1 MSRKDIA
8 IVGMAL
14 RVPGATSLDEF
25 WDNVRSGRDCLT
37 RPDKGTQER
46 AGLSGRKINDPGY
59 IPAKPLLDEFKSFD
73 ASFFGISDTQARLMD
88 PTHRIFLECV
98 WEAMEQSGVVPGDV
112 HGTTGVFASVES
124 HYYAAH
130 LKSAKDED
138 PASRFP
144 KRLGTL
150 IDYFALRVSHALDLK
165 GPSLTALATCS
176 SSLMAVNLAAQSLR
190 QGKCTTALAGGAR
203 VELPSSPA
211 YQKGVE
217 GMSSATGVIRPFDA
231 GADGTI
237 FGDGAGVLVLKLL
250 DDAIRDGHPIQGIIR
265 GTGFCNDGDPED
277 KLSFIAPAQT
287 GQTRAIREA
296 LGEAEID
303 PSTIG
308 FVECHGTGTL
318 LGDPIEIRSMQEVY
332 SESSEMR
339 NDSCAIGSVKGNIGH
354 LGPAA
359 GVVGVIKA
367 CLAMTR
373 NVIPPMANFSKPN
386 PEIDWAQSPFYV
398 PTQALDW
405 KRNGRPKRAA
415 VSAFGMGGANAHVV
429 LEEYV
434 GESEEATAVTG
445 GQDLLV
451 VSAKTEAALT
461 RRLSDLAAYCEG
473 HPETAVSDLAYT
485 LQVGRQAMP
494 FRTHCTVDSGTLEGC
509 ADQLRTLKPTGTHVT
524 SGRPVVFMFPGQGSQ
539 AVGMGQGLYENEK
552 VYREI
557 FDYCSDF
564 LVRELGLDLRDC
576 VYRRDGSTLE
586 DAEAQLAQTSVA
598 QPALFVVE
606 YALAKQ
612 FEAWGLRPTAM
623 LGHSLGELVAACLG
637 GIYSL
642 DNGLKLVAIRSRLM
656 QMCEPGS
663 MLAVSMPLEE
673 LKNVLPD
680 GLDLAAMNSNKRN
693 VVAGPSDEIAEFA
706 AFLKTRKVSS
716 RELATS
722 HAFHSRMLDPTVDE
736 FRRQLEGFECSPP
749 SQRVISGVT
758 GKPFTDQQATDPE
771 YWIEQRRKPVLFCDA
786 LALFLTEENP
796 IFLEVGPGRALG
808 GFVNQNDSSR
818 DNFSSLYRPKEDL
831 AENAHRNA
839 LETLGHVWAAGGEVA
854 WPDRNSGR
862 AGRLL
867 DMPTYPFQQIHHW
880 EDSSQAEEAS
890 AHAYPLSLYEAGWA
904 KDDLDDLDDLEDES
918 IAVSAMAWLVF
929 ADDQGFSDEIVERIR
944 QTEQSVT
951 VVRPGETY
959 QDLGSDVYEIAPLS
973 KDDLVS
979 VLSKV
984 DLGEGDGRLRVLHFW
999 NVDGDD
1005 RPETE
1010 TEAYQLG
1017 RDRGF
1022 HSLIGLIQA
1031 ARETHLIDRMDVQV
1045 YADGLSQVDPL
1056 EDALYPEKGLLLGPV
1071 RVSTQEVSGLSMR
1084 CVDIPGKVYKSEDE
1098 TSLDHIW
1105 REAQADSE
1113 GAITALRPKGRFSE
1127 HLFTLPEVPRS
1138 RSRLR
1143 YGGTVLITGGVG
1155 GLGLKVAENLYRSVN
1170 ARLVLT
1176 SRWEAPPRE
1185 EWGRYLEEDSKLG
1198 RAMRTLQPMVEAGA
1212 EIEIIQADVSSSE
1225 DMARVIAQGE
1235 GALGPIHGVVHTAGI
1250 LDDGPSL
1257 QKTYESAES
1266 VFMAKVE
1273 SAYVLENLF
1282 ADRPLD
1288 IFVHFS
1294 SQASLRPNAGQVDY
1308 SSANAVLDRLAIR
1321 RGQRHP
1327 GLSCAMGWGA
1337 WRDAGMAWDYKT
1349 GDVNQAS
1356 LFRNVTMEDLEEETH
1371 TAEHCLLETYRYLPT
1386 GDAIFQGEL
1395 RQGEHWITVEHL
1407 IGGSPVVS
1415 ATTVIEMFR
1424 AGFVEAFQAHDAVEI
1439 SDLAF
1444 IRKFAVNDVTKYEI
1458 LYLQQEEYFKVELR
1472 IQLESESDGWQ
1483 TASTGRI
1490 KSIPNTPVLDGA
1502 VREELLSVRER
1513 ALAPDDRGGE
1523 SGGPRFTCDWVLE
1536 DRERGAAAKL
1546 ALLSEL
1552 SEEVSDYGLHPGIFD
1567 RCIHTLTERFTG
1579 ILLPYSCE
1587 RLRIYG
1593 TLTSTTLSYGYQREP
1608 GVDESLDIFM
1618 TDLEGNLLVEVEGYV
1633 AKDFESIT
1641 HQRADAE
1648 EVIEYDRHVDH
1659 RMVLDTPGNFES
1671 FRIEA
1676 QTQAGLASDE
1686 IRIRVKAAGL
1696 NFRDVLSA
1704 LGQLPEGDPIRDT
1717 RGSECTGT
1725 VLEVGDEV
1733 KHLGVGDPV
1742 IALSEHSFS
1751 TNVVTKGHMATLL
1764 PECLGYTDGAGVPI
1778 TFLTVDYALN
1788 QAARLQAGERILI
1801 HAGAGGIGLAAIQ
1814 FAQAIGAE
1822 IYATAGQ
1829 DFKRDYLRSLG
1840 VEHVMDSRS
1849 LDFVDEINV
1858 LTDGE
1863 GVDVVLNALAG
1874 EFIPASMSLLRPFG
1888 RFLEIG
1894 KKDIYANTQ
1903 MGLYPF
1909 RNNLSFFGIDLG
1921 QFSFVRKEELLEMF
1935 EALMIRFSSGELHPS
1950 PVREFPLKSMG
1961 KGFEYLARAEHI
1973 GKVVFTVEQNMD
1985 DNDRVEERFNARFGA
2000 GIGMREGLEVF
2011 DRLISSDEAPG
2022 QVMIAAQA
2030 LDDQARMARH
2040 EAGGGQRRLVDT
2052 EYRDPETTTEELLK
2066 QIWENTLGMTKI
2078 GVDDDFGELGG
2089 DSINAI
2095 MLQVRVNETF
2105 NLDLTLAV
2113 LLSHPTIKILGKL
2126 VDDSVVEV
2134 S

>member
-1 MSRKDIA
+1 MSTEDIA

-25 WDNVRSGRDCLT
+25 WDNVTTGRDCLT

-73 ASFFGISDTQARLMD
+73 ARFFGISDIQARLMD
-88 PTHRIFLECV
+88 PTHRLFLECV

-112 HGTTGVFASVES
+112 KGTTGVFASVES
-124 HYYAAH
+124 HYFAAH
-130 LKSAKDED
+130 LQSNEDED
-138 PASRFP
+138 PAIRVP

-150 IDYFALRVSHALDLK
+150 MDYFALRVSHALDLK

-211 YQKGVE
+211 YHKGVD
-217 GMSSATGVIRPFDA
+217 GMISATGVIRPFDA

-237 FGDGAGVLVLKLL
+237 FGDGAGVVVLKLL
-250 DDAIRDGHPIQGIIR
+250 DDAVRDGHPIHGIIR

-277 KLSFIAPAQT
+277 KMSFIAPT
-287 GQTRAIREA
+287 PSGQTRAIREA

-318 LGDPIEIRSMQEVY
+318 LGDPVEIRSLQEVY
-332 SESSEMR
+332 SEYSER
-339 NDSCAIGSVKGNIGH
+339 DADSCAIGSVKGNVGH

-359 GVVGVIKA
+359 GVVGMIKA
-367 CLAMTR
+367 CLALTR
-373 NVIPPMANFSKPN
+373 DVIPPMANFSSPN
-386 PEIDWAQSPFYV
+386 PEIDWDQTPFYV
-398 PTQALDW
+398 PTHAQDW

-415 VSAFGMGGANAHVV
+415 VSAFGFGGSNAHVV

-434 GESEEATAVTG
+434 GESEESVAVTG

-461 RRLSDLAAYCEG
+461 RRLGDLAAYCEA
-473 HPETAVSDLAYT
+473 HPETTVSDLAYT

-494 FRTHCTVDSGTLEGC
+494 FRSHWVVDSGTLEGC
-509 ADQLRTLKPTGTHVT
+509 ADQLRTQKPTGTHVT

-586 DAEAQLAQTSVA
+586 DAEAQLMQTAVA

-642 DNGLKLVAIRSRLM
+642 DDGLKLVAIRSRLM

-673 LKNVLPD
+673 LKEILPE
-680 GLDLAAMNSNKRN
+680 GLDLAAVNSNKRN
-693 VVAGPSDEIAEFA
+693 VVAGPSDEIEEFA

-716 RELATS
+716 QELATS

-749 SQRVISGVT
+749 SQLVISGVT
-758 GKPFTDQQATDPE
+758 GKPFTDEQAMDPE

-818 DNFSSLYRPKEDL
+818 DNFSALYRPKQDM
-831 AENAHRNA
+831 AANAHRNA
-839 LETLGHVWAAGGEVA
+839 LETLGNVWAAGGDVD
-854 WPDRNSGR
+854 WPDRSTGR
-862 AGRLL
+862 AGRVL

-880 EDSSQAEEAS
+880 QDFSQAEEAS

-904 KDDLDDLDDLEDES
+904 EKDFEDES
-918 IAVSAMAWLVF
+918 IVVSEATWLVF
-929 ADDQGFSDEIVERIR
+929 ADGQGISDEIVERIR
-944 QTEQSVT
+944 QAGQSVT
-951 VVRPGETY
+951 VVRAGDTY
-959 QDLGSDVYEIAPLS
+959 RELESDVYEIAPLS
-973 KDDLVS
+973 RDHLVS
-979 VLSKV
+979 VLSKL
-984 DLGEGDGRLRVLHFW
+984 DLGGNELRLRVLHFW
-999 NVDGDD
+999 NVNGET

-1010 TEAYQLG
+1010 AEAYQLG

-1031 ARETHLIDRMDVQV
+1031 ARETHLIDRMDVQI

-1056 EDALYPEKGLLLGPV
+1056 EDAIYPEKGLLLGPV

-1084 CVDIPGKVYKSEDE
+1084 CVDIPGKVYKSGDE

-1113 GAITALRPKGRFSE
+1113 GAITALRKEGRFSE
-1127 HLFTLPEVPRS
+1127 HLFALPEIPRS

-1155 GLGLKVAENLYRSVN
+1155 GLGLKVAERLYRSVK

-1198 RAMRTLQPMVEAGA
+1198 RAMRTLLPMVEEGA
-1212 EIEIIQADVSSSE
+1212 EIEIIQADASSPE
-1225 DMARVIAQGE
+1225 AMARVIAQGE
-1235 GALGPIHGVVHTAGI
+1235 AALGPIHGVVHTAGI

-1273 SAYVLENLF
+1273 SAYVLETLF

-1294 SQASLRPNAGQVDY
+1294 SQASLRPSVGQVDY
-1308 SSANAVLDRLAIR
+1308 SSANAVLDRLALR
-1321 RGQRHP
+1321 RGQRMP

-1337 WRDAGMAWDYKT
+1337 WRDAGMAWEYKT

-1356 LFRNVTMEDLEEETH
+1356 LFRNVKMEDLEEEAH
-1371 TAEHCLLETYRYLPT
+1371 AAKHCLLDTYRYLPT
-1386 GDAIFQGEL
+1386 GDAIFQGQL
-1395 RQGEHWITVEHL
+1395 VRGEHWITVEHL
-1407 IGGSPVVS
+1407 IGGRPVVS

-1424 AGFVEAFQAHDAVEI
+1424 AGFVEAFGVDTAVEI
-1439 SDLAF
+1439 SDLAL
-1444 IRKFAVNDVTKYEI
+1444 IRQFAVEGVTKYEI
-1458 LYLQQEEYFKVELR
+1458 LYLQQEEYVQVELR
-1472 IQLESESDGWQ
+1472 IQLETEPDGWQ

-1490 KSIPNTPVLDGA
+1490 QSIPNTPVLDG
-1502 VREELLSVRER
+1502 VIREELFSVRDR
-1513 ALAPDDRGGE
+1513 DLAPYDPPIC
-1523 SGGPRFTCDWVLE
+1523 GPRWTCDWALE

-1546 ALLSEL
+1546 ALQSEF
-1552 SEEVSDYGLHPGIFD
+1552 SGEVGDYGLHPAIFD
-1567 RCIHTLTERFTG
+1567 RCIHTLTEHFTG

-1587 RLRIYG
+1587 RMRIYG
-1593 TLTSTTLSYGYQREP
+1593 EMPATALTYGYQREP

-1618 TDLEGNLLVEVEGYV
+1618 TDLEGNLLVEIEGYV
-1633 AKDFESIT
+1633 ARDYESIF
-1641 HQRADAE
+1641 HKKADAE
-1648 EVIEYDRHVDH
+1648 ELIEYDRYVDH

-1671 FRIEA
+1671 FRMEG
-1676 QTQAGLASDE
+1676 QEQADLAPDE

-1696 NFRDVLSA
+1696 NFRDVLSG
-1704 LGQLPEGDPIRDT
+1704 LGQLPEGDPSRNM

-1725 VLEVGDEV
+1725 VVEVGNEV
-1733 KHLGVGDPV
+1733 KHLAEGDPV
-1742 IALSEHSFS
+1742 IALSNHSFS

-1788 QAARLQAGERILI
+1788 EAARLQPGERILI

-1840 VEHVMDSRS
+1840 IEHVLDSRS
-1849 LDFVDEINV
+1849 LDFVDEINA

-1894 KKDIYANTQ
+1894 KKDIYADTQ

-1909 RNNLSFFGIDLG
+1909 RNNISYFGIDLG
-1921 QFSFVRKEELLEMF
+1921 QFSVYRKEELLKMF
-1935 EALMIRFSSGELHPS
+1935 EALMLRFSSGELHPS
-1950 PVREFPLKSMG
+1950 PVREFPLESMG
-1961 KGFEYLARAEHI
+1961 KGFEYLARTQHI

-1985 DNDRVEERFNARFGA
+1985 DEDRVEERFNARFGS

-2011 DRLISSDEAPG
+2011 ERLISSDETPG
-2022 QVMIAAQA
+2022 QVMIASQA
-2030 LDDQARMARH
+2030 LDDQARIARH
-2040 EAGGGQRRLVDT
+2040 QSGGGQRRLVET

-2066 QIWENTLGMTKI
+2066 QIWENTLGITPI
-2078 GVDDDFGELGG
+2078 GIDDDFGELGG

-2095 MLQVRVNETF
+2095 MLQVSVNETF

-2113 LLSHPTIKILGKL
+2113 LLSHPTIAILGKL
-2126 VDDSVVEV
+2126 VDESVAEV